1 MTGNP
6 RFKSQQKPEILL
18 SSETSRP
25 MGPTQPHIKWVPG
38 ALTSGAKTFECE
50 NDHSPSSRVEVRNV
64 WSCISTLTIHL
75 NGLLWGFNFT
85 LSDTTKYTQKYKVQ
99 YAAFARTILKNEKT
113 TVLQQWQPGNS
124 RNLRKSWMI

>member
-25 MGPTQPHIKWVPG
+25 MLGTTQPHIEWVQG

-50 NDHSPSSRVEVRNV
+50 DDHSPSSRVEVGNEC
-64 WSCISTLTIHL
+64 SCISTLTIRL
-75 NGLLWGFNFT
+75 NGLLGDFNFT
-85 LSDTTKYTQKYKVQ
+85 LSESTKYT
-99 YAAFARTILKNEKT
+99 
-113 TVLQQWQPGNS
+113 
-124 RNLRKSWMI
+124 